1 MLTLTHTI
9 RKPSI
14 PRGWII
20 VFLAAASWGA
30 VLSLVALVAV
40 LAAWLGTGTP

>member
-9 RKPSI
+9 RKPV

-30 VLSLVALVAV
+30 VLSLVALGVV